1 MRISSIYISII
12 AEHCQVYWTA
22 HISIWVLKSNLK
34 DIFLELP
41 EQTNWLPAF
50 IAGGMAG
57 LAVLCI
63 IASVVAYVKAQN
75 KTEKKPKTDS
85 PDQGTI

>member
-1 MRISSIYISII
+1 MRKYIYISII
-12 AEHCQVYWTA
+12 AEHCEVNWTA
-22 HISIWVLKSNLK
+22 YLSIWVLNSNLK
-34 DIFLELP
+34 VIFLGP
-41 EQTNWLPAF
+41 TEQTNWLPVF

>member
-1 MRISSIYISII
+1 M
-12 AEHCQVYWTA
+12 
-22 HISIWVLKSNLK
+22 WVLNSNLK
-34 DIFLELP
+34 DIFLEPP
-41 EQTNWLPAF
+41 EQTIWLPVF

-57 LAVLCI
+57 LAGLCI

-85 PDQGTI
+85 TDQGTI